1 MNKKIVILIIG
12 IILLILGLLG
22 AYIVNSENN
31 LDNKELEDIKAVQ
44 EETLKDEAVS
54 TEELKS
60 EEEKPAVDKKLSKSV
75 PKSAPAKVPHK
86 NITQNTIPQ
95 TEETPLFSETV
106 VQSKEFE
113 DPYVDADGTIVVK
126 NEFKPQLKDK
136 VYFRGVLYNIKT
148 KLTEKAEN

>member
-1 MNKKIVILIIG
+1 MNKKIIMLIIG
-12 IILLILGLLG
+12 IILLILGFLG
-22 AYIVNSENN
+22 AYIINSENN

-54 TEELKS
+54 TEELKAK
-60 EEEKPAVDKKLSKSV
+60 EEKPVAGKKLSKPV
-75 PKSAPAKVPHK
+75 TKPADTKVPHK
-86 NITQNTIPQ
+86 NITQNPIPQ

-148 KLTEKAEN
+148 KLAEKVEN